1 MLFDPEFITYCLNSV
16 DSKAVE
22 RLDGRMLLRLQ
33 DLRKEVDIN
42 VLFDI
47 FVLARAFTPV
57 YL

>member
-1 MLFDPEFITYCLNSV
+1 MFVDPEFITYFLNSV

-33 DLRKEVDIN
+33 DLRKEVEIH

-57 YL
+57 DL